1 MSDRATTTGSG
12 GGVSGG
18 GGGGREGGRDGQVED
33 GLGPG
38 GVDALEDLD
47 EEVDDVH
54 ELHRAEEMGQVGLDA
69 QVVLGR
75 LVKEGGREGGRERA
89 GK

>member
-1 MSDRATTTGSG
+1 
-12 GGVSGG
+12 
-18 GGGGREGGRDGQVED
+18 
-33 GLGPG
+33 
-38 GVDALEDLD
+38 
-47 EEVDDVH
+47 
-54 ELHRAEEMGQVGLDA
+54 MGQIGLDA